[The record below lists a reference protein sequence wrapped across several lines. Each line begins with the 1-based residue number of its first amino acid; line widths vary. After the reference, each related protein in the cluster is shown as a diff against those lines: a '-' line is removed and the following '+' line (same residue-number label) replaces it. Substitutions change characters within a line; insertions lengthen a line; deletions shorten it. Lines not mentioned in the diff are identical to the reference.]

1 MGHFKRSTIFF
12 MWREFLKDYFNFTKK
27 EREGIIY
34 TVAFILILIIFS
46 FLSPY
51 FINRE
56 PIDHSE
62 FEKEIAQ
69 LRTDSSTK
77 KLYASNADDE
87 YFNDHTSDRFS
98 KIKKVKAFF
107 FDPNTATV
115 SDWLRLGI
123 KQRTAETIQKYI
135 AKGGRFH
142 QPEDLKKIWGLSKAD
157 VDRLLPYV
165 SIKITKP
172 EYPQPEKKI
181 YTEESYSFTPR
192 AIQKVDI
199 NLADTTAYIAL
210 PGIGSKLSKR
220 IIAFR
225 EKLGGF
231 YSIDQVGETY
241 LLPDSTFQKIKSYL
255 MMNGSSVKK
264 ININEASID
273 EMKNHPYIRY
283 NLANAI
289 FQYRQQHGNFNS
301 AEQVKKILIVTDEIY
316 LKIMP
321 YLTVE

>member
-1 MGHFKRSTIFF
+1 

-27 EREGIIY
+27 ERRGIIY
-34 TVAFILILIIFS
+34 TVAFIFILILFS
-46 FLSPY
+46 LFSPY
-51 FINRE
+51 FIKRQ
-56 PIDHSE
+56 PIDHTQ

-69 LRTDSSTK
+69 LKIDSSTK
-77 KLYASNADDE
+77 KIYASNTDDE
-87 YFNDHTSDRFS
+87 YVSDQASYKFTDV
-98 KIKKVKAFF
+98 KKAEPFF

-181 YTEESYSFTPR
+181 YSEKTYSFTPH

-199 NLADTTAYIAL
+199 NLADTAAFIAL

-231 YSIDQVGETY
+231 YSIDQVVETY
-241 LLPDSTFQKIKSYL
+241 LLPDSTFKKVRPYL
-255 MMNGSSVKK
+255 TTGNTSVKK
-264 ININEASID
+264 ININTASVN
-273 EMKNHPYIRY
+273 EMKSHPYIRD
-283 NLANAI
+283 NLANAV

-301 AEQVKKILIVTDEIY
+301 TEDVKNILIITDEIY
-316 LKIMP
+316 LKIAP
-321 YLTVE
+321 YLIVE

>member
-1 MGHFKRSTIFF
+1 

-27 EREGIIY
+27 ERKGIIY
-34 TVAFILILIIFS
+34 TIALILILILFS
-46 FLSPY
+46 FFSPY
-51 FINRE
+51 FIKKHT
-56 PIDHSE
+56 IDHTQ

-69 LRTDSSTK
+69 LQADTSTK

-87 YFNDHTSDRFS
+87 YFNDHSSYQFTTVK
-98 KIKKVKAFF
+98 KIKAFF

-115 SDWLRLGI
+115 SDWLRLGVR
-123 KQRTAETIQKYI
+123 QHTAETIQKYI

-142 QPEDLKKIWGLSKAD
+142 QPEDLKKIWGLGKD
-157 VDRLLPYV
+157 DIERLLPYV
-165 SIKITKP
+165 TIKNTAK
-172 EYPQPEKKI
+172 EYQVVQNKEYIEHAPFHTARTIEKI
-181 YTEESYSFTPR
+181 
-192 AIQKVDI
+192 DI
-199 NLADTTAYIAL
+199 NLADTTAFIAL

-241 LLPDSTFQKIKSYL
+241 LLPDSTFQKVKPHLVMGNTPI
-255 MMNGSSVKK
+255 KK
-264 ININEASID
+264 ININTASIN
-273 EMKNHPYIRY
+273 EMKTHPYIRY

-301 AEQVKKILIVTDEIY
+301 IEEIKKILIITDEIY
-316 LKIMP
+316 LKIAP
-321 YLTVE
+321 YLIAE